1 MGERRFLL
9 PGNTRAS
16 GGEMRVLQAVILHRH
31 ALFRDLIAF
40 ALREIGPLEVVD
52 TTNDPTE
59 ALAMVL
65 RHRANALLV
74 ETAEG
79 FIGRREMLQL
89 FCDAADAIP
98 QFVVIAA
105 DLQSS
110 TIEVVYDGIGERS
123 HLRGLEPLLHG
134 VGT

>member
-1 MGERRFLL
+1 
-9 PGNTRAS
+9 
-16 GGEMRVLQAVILHRH
+16 MRVLQAVILHRH

-52 TTNDPTE
+52 ATTDSQD
-59 ALAMVL
+59 ALASVL
-65 RHRANALLV
+65 GRGANTLV
-74 ETAEG
+74 VENAEG

-89 FCDAADAIP
+89 FCEAAEAIP
-98 QFVVIAA
+98 QFVLIAA
-105 DLQSS
+105 DLQTS